1 MAAVALAVAEAVVA
15 VGGPIRPSW
24 YGTLYPVVGTAY
36 VGSGLLAW
44 YRRPANRMGPLLVG
58 AGVVMYLAG
67 FELTGVVLLG
77 AIGLVF
83 SLAPIAVILHLLLA
97 FPTGRLTGRP
107 GRALAATGYLLV
119 VGTDLVQHLLEPAT
133 PLGVADA
140 PAVVAV
146 LGQVQAFG
154 TIALILATSA
164 LLVHRFRRATRAQRR
179 TLAPLSAFGILTILY
194 IVFAA
199 NVLPPLFGIGL
210 SAVASSQVVAIG
222 LIPFAFALGVLRGGF
237 ARTAALEDL
246 GLWLAR
252 GDRDPEAVRHAVAET
267 VGDPDA
273 RILFRVEDSYV
284 DPAGKPADTGPA
296 HSRVVL
302 DGTEIA
308 AIGYDPVHVP
318 DATHVDAVGGI
329 VAIALDRQRLVAELR
344 ASRARVTEA
353 ADAERRRIARD
364 LHDGIQAR
372 LVLLRLQ
379 ASGGVGADPG
389 EVVDGL
395 DQVIDDLRRLVH
407 GVMPAM
413 LVENG
418 LAAAVEDLADRLPVR
433 TDVDVRTGDSE
444 LPPVVQS
451 AAYFLVAEALTNAVK
466 HSGASRLTVRVHRD
480 DAAMHIEVCD
490 DGRGGARV
498 DGYGGLRGARDRVEA
513 LGGGFE
519 VADLPGGGTRLLSRL
534 PCAS

>member
-1 MAAVALAVAEAVVA
+1 VALAVTELVVTVAGPTEPAWFAVLFPVA
-15 VGGPIRPSW
+15 GV
-24 YGTLYPVVGTAY
+24 AY

-44 YRRPANRMGPLLVG
+44 YRRPAGRMGALLVA
-58 AGVVMYLAG
+58 AGLALHLAG
-67 FELTGVVLLG
+67 LELTGVPGLS
-77 AIGLVF
+77 AIGHAVALV
-83 SLAPIAVILHLLLA
+83 PVVAVVHLLLA
-97 FPTGRLTGRP
+97 FPTGRLRTH
-107 GRALAATGYLLV
+107 LARGLVATGYV
-119 VGTDLVQHLLEPAT
+119 VTVGTDVLQQLVT
-133 PLGVADA
+133 PGSALGVTDA
-140 PAVVAV
+140 PFVA
-146 LGQVQAFG
+146 
-154 TIALILATSA
+154 TIAGRVLQIGAIVAIVAASA
-164 LLVHRFRRATRAQRR
+164 VLVHRYRIATTPQRR
-179 TLAPLSAFGILTILY
+179 TLAPLYSFGVLAILY

-199 NVLPPLFGIGL
+199 NVLPPVFGV
-210 SAVASSQVVAIG
+210 SYTTVAVTQVITIA
-222 LIPFAFALGVLRGGF
+222 LIPAAFTLGVLRGGF

-252 GDRDPEAVRHAVAET
+252 GDRDPEAVRRAVAET

-273 RILFRVEDSYV
+273 RVLFRVEDGYV
-284 DPAGKPADTGPA
+284 DAAGRPADPGPA
-296 HSRVVL
+296 HARVTL

-318 DATHVDAVGGI
+318 DAGHVDAVGGI
-329 VAIALDRQRLVAELR
+329 IAIALDRQRLVAELR

-379 ASGGVGADPG
+379 ASGGVDAQPG
-389 EVVDGL
+389 EVVEGL
-395 DQVIDDLRRLVH
+395 DRVIDDLRRLVH
-407 GVMPAM
+407 GVMPAA

-418 LAAAVEDLADRLPVR
+418 LAAAVEDLADRLPVH
-433 TDVDVRTGDSE
+433 TDVDIRTGDTD

-451 AAYFLVAEALTNAVK
+451 AVYFLVAEALTNAVK
-466 HSGASRLTVRVHRD
+466 HSGASRIGVRVHRD
-480 DAAMHIEVCD
+480 AAAMHIEVCD

-498 DGYGGLRGARDRVEA
+498 DGHGGLRGARDRVEA